1 VLLKMIREA
10 NRDDLKSI
18 LELYLF
24 LHENSIPED
33 TQNLRTTWTK
43 ILEDENYHLIL
54 NEIEGKIVS
63 SCVCV
68 IIPNLTR
75 NVCPYALIENVVTH
89 EKYRKKGY
97 ASECL
102 NYAKALAEKNG
113 CYKIMLMS
121 GSKNEDTLRFYEN
134 AGYNS
139 KDKKAFIQ
147 WI

>member
-1 VLLKMIREA
+1 MIREA